1 MPHSLNRLRVYLRP
15 SRSHIQQFEL
25 GSCLGVTQNTS
36 QSVHPQGDEPLSN
49 LPSRITGNFTCI

>member
-15 SRSHIQQFEL
+15 SWAHIQQCEFL
-25 GSCLGVTQNTS
+25 SCLGVTQNTS

-49 LPSRITGNFTCI
+49 LPSRIMGNLTRI